1 MRHGLADRSVGLC
14 YHYVRIF
21 NSWEY
26 AFRVSSAGTNF
37 GGYEVALI
45 GEPVNET
52 HRYIDCFLTV
62 QLLLI
67 DLLCVVDLSADQLAF
82 VS

>member
-1 MRHGLADRSVGLC
+1 MHHGLAGRSVGLC

-26 AFRVSSAGTNF
+26 AFRVSNARTNV

-45 GEPVNET
+45 YGAAAQAAILTGEG
-52 HRYIDCFLTV
+52 CSQV
-62 QLLLI
+62 QDFLLL
-67 DLLCVVDLSADQLAF
+67 D
-82 VS
+82 VSVHQP